1 MAMNQGGFVSN
12 HVPLNSIPT
21 SNQSLS
27 HQNTVLN
34 SHSPSTVTVPTS
46 VQLPQSLISVHRV
59 NWNSSMVI
67 KWLETINLGMVRNYF
82 VAEEV
87 QGWHLDHLSSDNLEG
102 LGLKKIGNQLTFK
115 HELKRLQMLQDVN
128 NLTHC

>member
-1 MAMNQGGFVSN
+1 
-12 HVPLNSIPT
+12 
-21 SNQSLS
+21 
-27 HQNTVLN
+27 
-34 SHSPSTVTVPTS
+34 
-46 VQLPQSLISVHRV
+46 
-59 NWNSSMVI
+59 MVI
-67 KWLETINLGMVRNYF
+67 KWLETINLGMVRNMF

-128 NLTHC
+128 NLHC